1 MTHDPDPR
9 PSPTAAVIARIASG
23 AGLLGMLLFPLA
35 ALGRGFDADAVLL
48 HLSGSLLT
56 LGAAAPERLPETG
69 TVLALGWVALALL
82 AATLFGAV
90 QRTRW
95 FWITGL
101 LAALAA
107 FADVLLLN
115 SALGAEVA
123 RVANDAALRPGAK
136 RQLRNFYGGGGMN
149 LGLLLPILGGLIS
162 AGAGLS
168 ARRAWHDRFNRVRGL
183 LVPAT
188 AITLAILVGAIV
200 VLVVQ
205 PAVNL
210 SGKPLGLWGGWLA
223 KSDLVYF
230 VYSTLFA
237 PVTRFNS
244 LLDSLKLATPLIFT
258 GLSVAFA
265 FRTGLFNIGA
275 PGQLTIGAIFAM
287 LMGVYGPAGLGWLL
301 LPLSIVAAGLGG
313 ALWGAIPGLLKARFG
328 SSEVIN
334 TIMLNYIASAIFV
347 TMLGSTKIFGVQLI
361 GAALLALAAIPLV
374 NLLLRRLPN
383 LNPVAKAPLFAVA
396 YLLAARALYSLLTAA
411 LPTQVFT
418 NTIRVDGYEAKSQ
431 ELQETSRLPTMID
444 LLNVG
449 TADTV
454 KISLGLLFAL
464 AAYLLVRTFL
474 KAGNRNLIALAAA
487 LVAGAVTWRV
497 GVPVVTPGNTF
508 NASFLIALA
517 GVVLFGTL
525 MWRTSTGYALR
536 AVGLSPKAAEYGGIS
551 VAKNTVLAMTVA
563 GMFAGLAGTH
573 YVNGGAMDE
582 YALRGNT
589 PVNVGFDGIAVALMG
604 QNTPAGVVASALL
617 FGTIDT
623 GGVDVDQKLDGVSK
637 DIVTVLKALVV
648 LFIAA
653 GGFLSRRIIDP
664 PPAALTGGNTAPPAA
679 VEVTSAVPAPSQ
691 TPTPQV
697 APGEYRTPE
706 AQTPDQKKE
715 DQA

>member
-1 MTHDPDPR
+1 M
-9 PSPTAAVIARIASG
+9 IARIASG

-149 LGLLLPILGGLIS
+149 LGLLLPILGGMIS

-487 LVAGAVTWRV
+487 LVAGAVTWRI

>member
-287 LMGVYGPAGLGWLL
+287 LVGVYGPAGLGWLL

-487 LVAGAVTWRV
+487 LVAGAVTWRI

-517 GVVLFGTL
+517 GVILFGTL